1 LYFHRPRRF
10 GAFLPVAALLAAAVA
25 NGCAGAPDAPD
36 WLDQLLAIPEA
47 GDAAPRIAPGS
58 ADEPYPN
65 LAAVPP
71 RPARPVARD
80 RDARIAAL
88 MAERDAAMARREGL
102 AAGTAGSAAPDLG
115 ARVVGRVEVDA
126 LGIMPGSADD
136 VLRAAIAAAARAP
149 AARLRLAGGAAAALA
164 VADRLVQLGA
174 RRAQIDLAPAPVIPG
189 ARRQTVEIAVAG
201 AAPSR

>member
-1 LYFHRPRRF
+1 MHFLRPRRF
-10 GAFLPVAALLAAAVA
+10 GVLLPAAALLAAAA
-25 NGCAGAPDAPD
+25 SGCAGAPDAPD
-36 WLDQLLAIPEA
+36 WLDQLLAVPEA

-58 ADEPYPN
+58 ADEAYPN

-88 MAERDAAMARREGL
+88 TAERDAAMARRDGL
-102 AAGTAGSAAPDLG
+102 AAETSGGAAPDFG

-126 LGIMPGSADD
+126 LGMMPDAADD
-136 VLRAAIAAAARAP
+136 VLRAALGAAARAP
-149 AARLRLAGGAAAALA
+149 AARLRLAGGAAATLA

-174 RRAQIDLAPAPVIPG
+174 RRGRIDLVPAPVLPG

-201 AAPSR
+201 ATPSR